1 MAVLSSV
8 ISIIIS
14 YGASSVLNTIGF
26 TMKFPGATDGYPL
39 CLLLTL
45 KDTVLIFVWVLSVSI
60 LAGIYP
66 IIKVIKM
73 PIIEVIKY
81 V

>member
-1 MAVLSSV
+1 
-8 ISIIIS
+8 
-14 YGASSVLNTIGF
+14 
-26 TMKFPGATDGYPL
+26 MKFPGATDGYPL
-39 CLLLTL
+39 SLLLTF
-45 KDTVLIFVWVLSVSI
+45 KDTVLIFAWVLSVSI